1 MRSRFNHN
9 TRKIT
14 YSIQVLKVIIIA
26 YCVTK
31 RLNITQ
37 KTPYFLCSKIIRIHL
52 SKRQYLRW
60 VKLRK
65 TVRRI

>member
-14 YSIQVLKVIIIA
+14 YSLQVFKVIIIA

-37 KTPYFLCSKIIRIHL
+37 KTTYFLFSKIIRLHL
-52 SKRQYLRW
+52 SKHQYLRW